1 MRERPLREIRIFAM
15 AFEVFNSLTRRKE
28 PFRSLEPGVVRMYN
42 CGPTV
47 YSRAH
52 IGNFRAFLFADLLR
66 RWLEHS
72 GYRVLQVMNI
82 TDVGHLTDD
91 VGGDGTDRM
100 EAAARKEGRDPWKI
114 AEHYA
119 GLFLQDLRRLG
130 IQPAMVYPR
139 ASDHIPEMVEIIE
152 GLIAK
157 GHAYQTDGN
166 VYFEVRTFPRYGR
179 LSGNRVDETEAGA
192 RVAVR
197 EEKRDPADF
206 ALWKSDP
213 QHVMKWATRFGPHG
227 FPGWHIECS
236 AMARKHLGDRID
248 IHTGGEDNV
257 FPHHECEIA
266 QTESF
271 TGESFATYWMHSKFL
286 QVDGGKMSK
295 SLGNTYTVDDVQ
307 ARGFSTR
314 ALRFA
319 LLRGHY
325 RQPLNYTWEGQKD
338 AASALASLDDMTL
351 RLTRIAK
358 AEQAEGE
365 AAAGT
370 DGGLE
375 LVRGARAAFAAGL
388 DDDLNVAQALP
399 ALFLLRTAVLE
410 GRFSRAGAVDALA
423 FVREAD
429 RVLGVLEEAPA
440 DLDQRVQG
448 RIAERQAARKRRD
461 FKLSDQIRDE
471 LLAEG
476 IVLEDTPQGVLWRR
490 K

>member
-1 MRERPLREIRIFAM
+1 MT
-15 AFEVFNSLTRRKE
+15 FEVHNSLTRRKE
-28 PFRSLEPGVVRMYN
+28 PFQSLEPGLVRMYN

-72 GYRVLQVMNI
+72 GYRVMQVMNI
-82 TDVGHLTDD
+82 TDVGHLTDEMA
-91 VGGDGTDRM
+91 GAGEDRI
-100 EAAARKEGRDPWKI
+100 EAAARREGLDPYKI
-114 AEHYA
+114 SEGYA
-119 GLFLQDLRRLG
+119 AMFLADLAVLG

-139 ASDHIPEMVEIIE
+139 ASAHVPEMIEIIE
-152 GLIAK
+152 GLIRS
-157 GHAYQTDGN
+157 GHAYQVGGN

-179 LSGNRVDETEAGA
+179 LSGNRIDETEAGA

-213 QHVMKWATRFGPHG
+213 HHLMKWSTRFGPDG

-248 IHTGGEDNV
+248 IHTGGEDNI

-271 TGESFATYWMHSKFL
+271 TGQPFANYWMHSKFL

-295 SLGNTYTVDDVQ
+295 SLGNTYSVDDVL
-307 ARGFSTR
+307 ARGFSAR

-319 LLRGHY
+319 LIRGHY
-325 RQPLNYTWEGQKD
+325 RLPLNFTWEAQKD
-338 AASALASLDDMTL
+338 AASALATLDDMVQ
-351 RLTRIAK
+351 RLTRVAR
-358 AEQAEGE
+358 GE
-365 AAAGT
+365 APEGRGGAPRLAELRQEFQAGM
-370 DGGLE
+370 
-375 LVRGARAAFAAGL
+375 
-388 DDDLNVAQALP
+388 DDDLNVSRALP
-399 ALFLLRTAVLE
+399 ALFGLRAALLDGE
-410 GRFSRAGAVDALA
+410 FSREVAKAALE
-423 FVREAD
+423 FVAEVD
-429 RVLGVLEEAPA
+429 RVLGVLALPSASDA
-440 DLDQRVQG
+440 DGLRQRVQA
-448 RIAERQAARKRRD
+448 RIDERQAARKRRD
-461 FKLSDQIRDE
+461 FAAADRIRDE

-476 IVLEDTPQGVLWRR
+476 IVLEDSPQGVLWRKR
-490 K
+490 

>member
-1 MRERPLREIRIFAM
+1 MS
-15 AFEVFNSLTRRKE
+15 FEVYNSLSRQKE
-28 PFRSLEPGVVRMYN
+28 VFQPLEPGVVRMYN

-72 GYRVLQVMNI
+72 GLVVRQVMNI
-82 TDVGHLTDD
+82 TDVGHLTDE
-91 VGGDGTDRM
+91 VAGAGEDRL
-100 EAAARKEGRDPWKI
+100 EAAARREGLDPWKI
-114 AEHYA
+114 AESYTA
-119 GLFLQDLRRLG
+119 LFMADLARLG
-130 IQPAMVYPR
+130 IQPALVYPR
-139 ASDHIPEMVEIIE
+139 ASAHVPEMIEIIE

-157 GHAYQTDGN
+157 GHAYQVDGN

-179 LSGNRVDETEAGA
+179 LSGNRIDETEAGA

-213 QHVMKWATRFGPHG
+213 HHVMKWNTRFGPDG

-271 TGESFATYWMHSKFL
+271 TGAPFANYWMHSKFL

-295 SLGNTYTVDDVQ
+295 SLGNTYSVDDVLS
-307 ARGFSTR
+307 RGFSAR

-325 RQPLNYTWEGQKD
+325 RQPLNFTWEVQKD
-338 AASALASLDDMTL
+338 AASALESLDDMQL
-351 RLTRIAK
+351 RLRRIVK
-358 AEQAEGE
+358 GE
-365 AAAGT
+365 PAVAS
-370 DGGLE
+370 GGLD
-375 LVRGARAAFAAGL
+375 LVARARAEFNAGM
-388 DDDLNVAQALP
+388 DDDLNVSRALP
-399 ALFLLRTAVLE
+399 GLFGLRSALLE
-410 GRFSRAGAVDALA
+410 GKLS
-423 FVREAD
+423 REAAAAALD
-429 RVLGVLEEAPA
+429 FVKEANQVLGVLDTAEQDVDSA
-440 DLDQRVQG
+440 VQA
-448 RIAERQAARKRRD
+448 RIDEREAARKRRD
-461 FKLSDQIRDE
+461 FKRSDQIRDE
-471 LLAEG
+471 LLAAG
-476 IVLEDTPQGVLWRR
+476 IVLEDTPRGVVWRR
-490 K
+490 RA